1 MDEQFDEKFYEED
14 EFAEGPSGSTD
25 NNGDN
30 GGTHDDTQPSGGEPS
45 NANQEDDFTTE
56 VLKIRG
62 INDPSKIKFE
72 DQTGAVVERAWDEL
86 SREEQ
91 LNIIVGDQNAEEN
104 ELSDDEAAL
113 LKAIRKSGNGVED
126 YLRAYVEENAPEQT
140 VATEP
145 SYKINE
151 LSDDEV
157 YALDLLE
164 KVGSE
169 NITDEELQAAI
180 DAAKQ
185 NETLYKKTV
194 EGLRQEYIRLQQ
206 DREAQQQ
213 NEVAARQQAQFQKFA
228 TSINSEIQHMNQFMG
243 QELELSQDEKEEL
256 SSFMLELD
264 ENGVS
269 AFGRAMQDPEVFTQA
284 AFWLLNQEK
293 ISEELTKQMQETY
306 KRGYE
311 QAKKDLQGA
320 KPSSK
325 FVFKP
330 QQKTPDKYVDELDW

>member
-1 MDEQFDEKFYEED
+1 MEDQFDEKFYEED
-14 EFAEGPSGSTD
+14 EFAEGPDSTST
-25 NNGDN
+25 NGDN
-30 GGTHDDTQPSGGEPS
+30 GGTQTEPSQEGGEPS
-45 NANQEDDFTTE
+45 NSNQEDDFTTE

-62 INDPSKIKFE
+62 ITDPSKIKFE
-72 DQTGAVVERAWDEL
+72 DATGAIVERSWDQL
-86 SREEQ
+86 TKQEQ
-91 LNIIVGDQNAEEN
+91 LNIIVGDQSAEEN
-104 ELSDDEAAL
+104 ELSEDEAAL
-113 LKAIRKSGNGVED
+113 LNAIRKSGSSVEE
-126 YLRAYVEENAPEQT
+126 YLNAYAEENAPEP
-140 VATEP
+140 ATEP
-145 SYKINE
+145 AYKINE

-185 NETLYKKTV
+185 NEQLYKKTV

-213 NEVAARQQAQFQKFA
+213 NEVAAKQQAQFQRFA
-228 TSINSEIQHMNQFMG
+228 TSINGEIQRMNQFMG

-269 AFGRAMQDPEVFTQA
+269 AFGRAMQDPEIFTQA
-284 AFWLLNQEK
+284 AFWLLNQDK

-306 KRGYE
+306 RRGYE
-311 QAKKDLQGA
+311 QAKKDLG
-320 KPSSK
+320 KSNPTSK
-325 FVFKP
+325 LVFKP
-330 QQKTPDKYVDELDW
+330 QQKTPGKYVDELDW

>member
-1 MDEQFDEKFYEED
+1 MADFDEKFYEED
-14 EFAEGPSGSTD
+14 EFAEGPEGSTTVS
-25 NNGDN
+25 DN
-30 GGTHDDTQPSGGEPS
+30 GGTHDDTQPGGGEPS

-62 INDPSKIKFE
+62 IADPSKIKFE

-104 ELSDDEAAL
+104 QLSDDESAL
-113 LKAIRKSGNGVED
+113 LRAIRKSGGSVED
-126 YLRAYVEENAPEQT
+126 YLRTYAEENAPEP
-140 VATEP
+140 AAAEP

-185 NETLYKKTV
+185 NEQLYKKTV
-194 EGLRQEYIRLQQ
+194 DGLRQEYIRLQQ

-213 NEVAARQQAQFQKFA
+213 NEVAARQQAQFQRFA
-228 TSINSEIQHMNQFMG
+228 TSINSEIQNMNNFMG

-256 SSFMLELD
+256 SQFMLDLD

-269 AFGRAMQDPEVFTQA
+269 AFGRAMQDPEIFTHA

-311 QAKKDLQGA
+311 QAKKDLG
-320 KPSSK
+320 KSSPTSK

-330 QQKTPDKYVDELDW
+330 QKKTPDKYVDELDW

>member
-14 EFAEGPSGSTD
+14 EFAEGPDTGS
-25 NNGDN
+25 NGDN
-30 GGTHDDTQPSGGEPS
+30 GGTQVDPPAGGGEPS
-45 NANQEDDFTTE
+45 NSDNTDDFTTE

-72 DQTGAVVERAWDEL
+72 DVTGAVVERSWDEL
-86 SREEQ
+86 SKEEQ
-91 LNIIVGDQNAEEN
+91 LNIIVGDQNSEEN
-104 ELSDDEAAL
+104 EISDDEAAL
-113 LKAIRKSGNGVED
+113 LNAIRKSGGSVED
-126 YLRAYVEENAPEQT
+126 YLRSYAEENAPEP
-140 VATEP
+140 VSEP
-145 SYKINE
+145 QYKINE

-164 KVGSE
+164 KVGSD
-169 NITDEELQAAI
+169 NITDEELQQAI
-180 DAAKQ
+180 DTAKQ
-185 NETLYKKTV
+185 NEDLYKKTV

-213 NEVAARQQAQFQKFA
+213 NEVAARKQAQFERFA
-228 TSINSEIQHMNQFMG
+228 TSINSEIQGMRSFMG

-256 SSFMLELD
+256 SEFMLDLD

-269 AFGRAMQDPEVFTQA
+269 AFGRAMQDPEIFTQA
-284 AFWLLNQEK
+284 AFWLLNQDK

-311 QAKKDLQGA
+311 QAKKDLG
-320 KPSSK
+320 KVTPTSK

-330 QQKTPDKYVDELDW
+330 QNKTPDKYVDELDW

>member
-1 MDEQFDEKFYEED
+1 MADFDERFYEED
-14 EFAEGPSGSTD
+14 EFAEGPEGSTTVS
-25 NNGDN
+25 DN
-30 GGTHDDTQPSGGEPS
+30 GGTHDDTQPGGGEPS
-45 NANQEDDFTTE
+45 NASQEDDFTTE

-62 INDPSKIKFE
+62 IADPSKIKFE

-91 LNIIVGDQNAEEN
+91 LNIIVGDQNTEEN

-113 LKAIRKSGNGVED
+113 LKAIRKSGSSVED
-126 YLRAYVEENAPEQT
+126 YLRTYAEENAPEP
-140 VATEP
+140 AAAEP
-145 SYKINE
+145 QYKINE

-185 NETLYKKTV
+185 NEQLYKKTV
-194 EGLRQEYIRLQQ
+194 DGLRQEYIRLQQ

-213 NEVAARQQAQFQKFA
+213 NEAAAKQQAQFQKFA
-228 TSINSEIQHMNQFMG
+228 TSINSEIQNMNNFMG

-256 SSFMLELD
+256 SSFMLDLD
-264 ENGVS
+264 EQGVS
-269 AFGRAMQDPEVFTQA
+269 AFGRAMQDPEIFTQA

-306 KRGYE
+306 RRGYE
-311 QAKKDLQGA
+311 QAKKDLG
-320 KPSSK
+320 KSNPTSK

-330 QQKTPDKYVDELDW
+330 QKKDPDKYVDELDW

>member
-1 MDEQFDEKFYEED
+1 MADFDEKFYEED
-14 EFAEGPSGSTD
+14 EFAEGPDSGSSV
-25 NNGDN
+25 NSDN
-30 GGTHDDTQPSGGEPS
+30 GGTQTEPPAGGGEPS

-62 INDPSKIKFE
+62 ITDPSKIKFE
-72 DQTGAVVERAWDEL
+72 DQTGAVVERAWNEL

-113 LKAIRKSGNGVED
+113 LRAIRKSGGSVEN
-126 YLRAYVEENAPEQT
+126 YLNSYAEENAPEP
-140 VATEP
+140 APAEP
-145 SYKINE
+145 TYKINE

-164 KVGSE
+164 KVGSD

-185 NETLYKKTV
+185 NEDLYKKTI

-213 NEVAARQQAQFQKFA
+213 NEAVARQQAQFQKFA
-228 TSINSEIQHMNQFMG
+228 TSINSEIQNMDNFMG

-256 SSFMLELD
+256 SSFMLDLD

-269 AFGRAMQDPEVFTQA
+269 AFGRAMQDPEIFTQA
-284 AFWLLNQEK
+284 AFWLLNQDK

-311 QAKKDLQGA
+311 QAKKDLGKA
-320 KPSSK
+320 NPTSK

-330 QQKTPDKYVDELDW
+330 QNKTPDKYVDELDW

>member
-1 MDEQFDEKFYEED
+1 MEDQFDEKLYEED
-14 EFAEGPSGSTD
+14 EFAEEPSGSTD
-25 NNGDN
+25 VN
-30 GGTHDDTQPSGGEPS
+30 GGTQLEPSHEGGEPS
-45 NANQEDDFTTE
+45 NANNGDDFTAE

-72 DQTGAVVERAWDEL
+72 DITGAVVERSWDDL
-86 SREEQ
+86 SKEEQ

-104 ELSDDEAAL
+104 ELSDDEVAL
-113 LKAIRKSGNGVED
+113 VNAIRKSGTSVQD
-126 YLRAYVEENAPEQT
+126 YLNIYAEENAPEP
-140 VATEP
+140 ASAEP
-145 SYKINE
+145 TYKINE

-164 KVGSE
+164 KVGSD
-169 NITDEELQAAI
+169 NITDEELQQAI

-185 NETLYKKTV
+185 NEELYKKTV
-194 EGLRQEYIRLQQ
+194 DGLRQEYIRLQQ

-213 NEVAARQQAQFQKFA
+213 NEIAARQQAQFQKFA
-228 TSINSEIQHMNQFMG
+228 TSINSEIQNMNQFMG

-256 SSFMLELD
+256 SAFMLDLD

-269 AFGRAMQDPEVFTQA
+269 AFGRAMQDPEIFTQA

-306 KRGYE
+306 RRGYE
-311 QAKKDLQGA
+311 QAKRDIQGN

-325 FVFKP
+325 FVIKP
-330 QQKTPDKYVDELDW
+330 QSKTPDKYVDELSW

>member
-1 MDEQFDEKFYEED
+1 MEEQFDEKFYEED
-14 EFAEGPSGSTD
+14 EFAEGPDNGS
-25 NNGDN
+25 GDN
-30 GGTHDDTQPSGGEPS
+30 GGTQTEPPIGGGEPS
-45 NANQEDDFTTE
+45 NSYDIDDFTTQ

-72 DQTGAVVERAWDEL
+72 DMTGAVVERSWDEL

-91 LNIIVGDQNAEEN
+91 LNIIVGDAEDDEI
-104 ELSDDEAAL
+104 SDDEVAL
-113 LKAIRKSGNGVED
+113 INAIRKSGGSVED
-126 YLRAYVEENAPEQT
+126 YLKSYAEENAPEP
-140 VATEP
+140 VNEP
-145 SYKINE
+145 QYKINE

-164 KVGSE
+164 KVGSD
-169 NITDEELQAAI
+169 NITDEELQQAI
-180 DAAKQ
+180 DTAKQ
-185 NETLYKKTV
+185 NEDLYKKTI

-213 NEVAARQQAQFQKFA
+213 NEIAARKQAQFEKFA
-228 TSINSEIQHMNQFMG
+228 TSINSEIQGMNYFMG

-256 SSFMLELD
+256 SEFMLDLD
-264 ENGVS
+264 EDGVS
-269 AFGRAMQDPEVFTQA
+269 AFGRAMQDPEIFTQA
-284 AFWLLNQEK
+284 AFWLLNQDK

-311 QAKKDLQGA
+311 QAKKDLG
-320 KPSSK
+320 KTTSTSK

-330 QQKTPDKYVDELDW
+330 QNKTPDKYIDEFSW

>member
-1 MDEQFDEKFYEED
+1 MADFDEKFYEED
-14 EFAEGPSGSTD
+14 EFAEGPDGSTV

-30 GGTHDDTQPSGGEPS
+30 GGTQQEPSHEGGEPS
-45 NANQEDDFTTE
+45 NAHQEDDFTAE

-62 INDPSKIKFE
+62 ISDPSKIKFQ
-72 DQTGAVVERAWDEL
+72 DATGAIVERNWDQL
-86 SREEQ
+86 TREEQ
-91 LNIIVGDQNAEEN
+91 LNIIVGDQNAEEDQ
-104 ELSDDEAAL
+104 LSEDEAAL
-113 LKAIRKSGNGVED
+113 LKAIRKSGGSVED
-126 YLRAYVEENAPEQT
+126 YLNAYAEENAPEPQ
-140 VATEP
+140 AAEP
-145 SYKINE
+145 TYKINE

-185 NETLYKKTV
+185 NEALYKKTV

-213 NEVAARQQAQFQKFA
+213 NEATAKQQAQFQRFA

-256 SSFMLELD
+256 SSFMLDLD

-269 AFGRAMQDPEVFTQA
+269 AFGRAMQDPEIFTQA

-306 KRGYE
+306 RRGYE
-311 QAKKDLQGA
+311 QAKKDLG
-320 KPSSK
+320 KPTTTSK

-330 QQKTPDKYVDELDW
+330 QQKTPEKYVDELSW

>member
-14 EFAEGPSGSTD
+14 EFAEGPESTST
-25 NNGDN
+25 GDN
-30 GGTHDDTQPSGGEPS
+30 GGTQEPPQGGGEPS
-45 NANQEDDFTTE
+45 NSHNEDDFTTE

-72 DQTGAVVERAWDEL
+72 DQTGAVIERAWDEL

-113 LKAIRKSGNGVED
+113 LKAIRKSGSSVED
-126 YLRAYVEENAPEQT
+126 YLKAYVEENAPEQT
-140 VATEP
+140 VTTEP

-256 SSFMLELD
+256 SSFMLDLD
-264 ENGVS
+264 EQGVS
-269 AFGRAMQDPEVFTQA
+269 AFGRAMQDPEIFTQA

-311 QAKKDLQGA
+311 QAKKDLGKA
-320 KPSSK
+320 TPTSK

-330 QQKTPDKYVDELDW
+330 QNKTPDKYVDELDW

>member
-1 MDEQFDEKFYEED
+1 MDGQFDEKFYEED
-14 EFAEGPSGSTD
+14 EFAEGPSNGS
-25 NNGDN
+25 GDN
-30 GGTHDDTQPSGGEPS
+30 GGTQNEPPAGGGEPS
-45 NANQEDDFTTE
+45 NSYDTDDFTTE

-72 DQTGAVVERAWDEL
+72 DMTGAVVERSWDEL

-91 LNIIVGDQNAEEN
+91 LNIIVGDQNAEDDEI
-104 ELSDDEAAL
+104 SDDEVAL
-113 LKAIRKSGNGVED
+113 INAIRKSGGSVED
-126 YLRAYVEENAPEQT
+126 YLRSYAEENTPEP
-140 VATEP
+140 VNEP
-145 SYKINE
+145 QYKINE

-164 KVGSE
+164 KVGSD
-169 NITDEELQAAI
+169 NITDEELQQAI

-185 NETLYKKTV
+185 NEDLYNKTV

-213 NEVAARQQAQFQKFA
+213 NEIAARKQAQFEKFA
-228 TSINSEIQHMNQFMG
+228 TSINSEIQGMNYFMG

-256 SSFMLELD
+256 SEFMLDLD
-264 ENGVS
+264 EDGVS
-269 AFGRAMQDPEVFTQA
+269 AFGRAMQDPEIFTQA
-284 AFWLLNQEK
+284 AFWLLNQDK

-311 QAKKDLQGA
+311 QAKIDLGKTA
-320 KPSSK
+320 STSK

-330 QQKTPDKYVDELDW
+330 QNKTPDKYIDELSW

>member
-1 MDEQFDEKFYEED
+1 MADFDERLYEED
-14 EFAEGPSGSTD
+14 EFAEGPEGSST
-25 NNGDN
+25 NSDN
-30 GGTHDDTQPSGGEPS
+30 GGTQDEPPQGGGEPS

-62 INDPSKIKFE
+62 ISDPSKIKFE
-72 DQTGAVVERAWDEL
+72 DQTGAVIERSWDEL

-104 ELSDDEAAL
+104 QLSDDEAAL
-113 LKAIRKSGNGVED
+113 LKAIRKSGGSVED
-126 YLRAYVEENAPEQT
+126 YLNSYAEENAPEP
-140 VATEP
+140 APAEP
-145 SYKINE
+145 TYKINE

-164 KVGSE
+164 KVGSD

-185 NETLYKKTV
+185 NEQLYKKTV

-213 NEVAARQQAQFQKFA
+213 NEVAARQQAQFQRFA
-228 TSINSEIQHMNQFMG
+228 TSINSEIQNMNSFMG

-269 AFGRAMQDPEVFTQA
+269 AFGRAMQDPEIFTQA
-284 AFWLLNQEK
+284 
-293 ISEELTKQMQETY
+293 EELTKQMQETY
-306 KRGYE
+306 RRGYE
-311 QAKKDLQGA
+311 QAKKDLG
-320 KPSSK
+320 KSSPTSK

-330 QQKTPDKYVDELDW
+330 QKKDPDKYVDELDW

>member
-1 MDEQFDEKFYEED
+1 MKEQFDEKFYEED
-14 EFAEGPSGSTD
+14 EFAEGPDNGSS
-25 NNGDN
+25 GDN
-30 GGTHDDTQPSGGEPS
+30 GSTQIEPSTEGGEPNNS
-45 NANQEDDFTTE
+45 DNTDNFTTE

-72 DQTGAVVERAWDEL
+72 DVTGAIVERSWDEL
-86 SREEQ
+86 SKEEQ

-104 ELSDDEAAL
+104 ELSDDEIML
-113 LKAIRKSGNGVED
+113 LNAIRKSGGSVED
-126 YLRAYVEENAPEQT
+126 YLKFYAEENAPESID
-140 VATEP
+140 EP
-145 SYKINE
+145 QYKINE

-164 KVGSE
+164 KVGSD
-169 NITDEELQAAI
+169 NITDEELQQAI

-185 NETLYKKTV
+185 NEDLYNKTV

-213 NEVAARQQAQFQKFA
+213 NEIIARKQAQFEQFA
-228 TSINSEIQHMNQFMG
+228 TSINSEIQGMTSFMG
-243 QELELSQDEKEEL
+243 QDLELSQDEKEEL
-256 SSFMLELD
+256 SEFMLDLD

-269 AFGRAMQDPEVFTQA
+269 AFGRAMQDPEIFTQA
-284 AFWLLNQEK
+284 AFWLLNQDK

-311 QAKKDLQGA
+311 QAKKDLG
-320 KPSSK
+320 KSTSK

-330 QQKTPDKYVDELDW
+330 QNKTPDKYIDELSW

>member
-1 MDEQFDEKFYEED
+1 MEFDEKLYEED
-14 EFAEGPSGSTD
+14 EFAEDSTSD
-25 NNGDN
+25 SNGDN
-30 GGTHDDTQPSGGEPS
+30 GGTHDDTNQGGGESS
-45 NANQEDDFTTE
+45 NANQEDDFTAE

-62 INDPSKIKFE
+62 ISDPSKIKFQ
-72 DQTGAVVERAWDEL
+72 DATGAIVERNWDQL
-86 SREEQ
+86 TKEEQ

-104 ELSDDEAAL
+104 ELSEDEAAL
-113 LKAIRKSGNGVED
+113 LKAIRKSGGSVED
-126 YLRAYVEENAPEQT
+126 YLNAYAEENAPEP
-140 VATEP
+140 APAEP
-145 SYKINE
+145 TYKINE

-180 DAAKQ
+180 DTAKQ
-185 NETLYKKTV
+185 NEALYKKTV

-213 NEVAARQQAQFQKFA
+213 NEVAAKQQAQFQRFA

-256 SSFMLELD
+256 SSFMLDLD

-269 AFGRAMQDPEVFTQA
+269 AFGRAMQDPEIFTQA

-311 QAKKDLQGA
+311 QAKKDLG
-320 KPSSK
+320 KPATTSK

-330 QQKTPDKYVDELDW
+330 QQKTPEKYVDELSW

>member
-1 MDEQFDEKFYEED
+1 MADFDERLYEED
-14 EFAEGPSGSTD
+14 EFAEGPEGSSA
-25 NNGDN
+25 NSDN
-30 GGTHDDTQPSGGEPS
+30 GGTQLEPSHEGGEPS
-45 NANQEDDFTTE
+45 NTNNEDDFTTE

-72 DQTGAVVERAWDEL
+72 DQTGAVVERSWDEL

-91 LNIIVGDQNAEEN
+91 LNIIAGDQNAEEN
-104 ELSDDEAAL
+104 ELSDDEIAL
-113 LKAIRKSGNGVED
+113 LSAIRKSGGSVED
-126 YLRAYVEENAPEQT
+126 YLNSYAEENAPEP
-140 VATEP
+140 APAEP
-145 SYKINE
+145 TYKINE

-164 KVGSE
+164 KVGSD
-169 NITDEELQAAI
+169 NITDEELQQAI

-185 NETLYKKTV
+185 NEELYKKTV

-213 NEVAARQQAQFQKFA
+213 NEVAARQQAQFQRFA
-228 TSINSEIQHMNQFMG
+228 TSINSEIQNMNNFMG

-256 SSFMLELD
+256 SQFMLDLD

-269 AFGRAMQDPEVFTQA
+269 AFGRAMQDPEIFTQA
-284 AFWLLNQEK
+284 AFWLLNQDK

-311 QAKKDLQGA
+311 QAKKDLGKA
-320 KPSSK
+320 NPTSK

-330 QQKTPDKYVDELDW
+330 QKKDPDKYVDELDW

>member
-14 EFAEGPSGSTD
+14 EFAEGPSGSSD
-25 NNGDN
+25 GDN
-30 GGTHDDTQPSGGEPS
+30 GGTQNEPPQGGGEPS

-62 INDPSKIKFE
+62 ISDPSKIKFE
-72 DQTGAVVERAWDEL
+72 DQTGAVVERSWDEL

-104 ELSDDEAAL
+104 ELSEDEAAL
-113 LKAIRKSGNGVED
+113 LRAIRKSGGSVED
-126 YLRAYVEENAPEQT
+126 YLNSYAEENAPEP
-140 VATEP
+140 AAAEP
-145 SYKINE
+145 TYKINE

-185 NETLYKKTV
+185 NEQLYKKTV
-194 EGLRQEYIRLQQ
+194 DGLRQEYIRLQQ

-228 TSINSEIQHMNQFMG
+228 TSINSEIQNMNNFMG

-269 AFGRAMQDPEVFTQA
+269 AFGRAMQDPEIFTQA

-311 QAKKDLQGA
+311 QAKKDLG
-320 KPSSK
+320 KSSPTSK

>member
-14 EFAEGPSGSTD
+14 EFAEGPSGSSDT
-25 NNGDN
+25 GDN
-30 GGTHDDTQPSGGEPS
+30 GGTQTEPPAGGGEPS

-62 INDPSKIKFE
+62 ISDPSKIKFE

-104 ELSDDEAAL
+104 EISDDEAAL
-113 LKAIRKSGNGVED
+113 LNAIRKSGGSVED
-126 YLRAYVEENAPEQT
+126 YLQSYAEENAPEP
-140 VATEP
+140 VSEP
-145 SYKINE
+145 QYKINE

-164 KVGSE
+164 KVGSD
-169 NITDEELQAAI
+169 NITDEELQQAI
-180 DAAKQ
+180 DTAKQ
-185 NETLYKKTV
+185 NEDLYKKTV

-213 NEVAARQQAQFQKFA
+213 NEVAARKQAQFEKFA
-228 TSINSEIQHMNQFMG
+228 TSINSEIQGMRSFMG

-256 SSFMLELD
+256 SEFMLDLD

-269 AFGRAMQDPEVFTQA
+269 AFGRAMQDPEIFTQA
-284 AFWLLNQEK
+284 AFWLLNQDK

-311 QAKKDLQGA
+311 QAKKDLG
-320 KPSSK
+320 KTTPTSK

-330 QQKTPDKYVDELDW
+330 QNKTPDKYVDELSW